1 MVQLAVGETAAVTKR
16 LHRVQGQIGG
26 ILRMLEDGR
35 DCEEIVTQIA
45 AASKALERSGYAV
58 IAAGL
63 QQCVAPGSDATVES
77 QRLQRLFLSLA

>member
-1 MVQLAVGETAAVTKR
+1 MVQLAVDETASVTKR

-35 DCEEIVTQIA
+35 ECEEIVTQIA
-45 AASKALERSGYAV
+45 AAAKALERSGYAV
-58 IAAGL
+58 IAGGL
-63 QQCVAPGSDATVES
+63 QQCVTAGDGANAES